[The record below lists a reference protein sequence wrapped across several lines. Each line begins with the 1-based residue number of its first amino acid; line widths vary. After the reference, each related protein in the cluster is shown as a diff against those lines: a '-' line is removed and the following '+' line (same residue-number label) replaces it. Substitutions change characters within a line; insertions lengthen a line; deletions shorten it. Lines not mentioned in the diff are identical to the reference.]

1 MSEKPK
7 GFMGFVNPFGK
18 GKRADVKEDTVTDVT
33 AVPIE
38 CPPEQEPDVETTE
51 QEPDRVERERMPD
64 PDILREFFEKFD
76 EEYRR
81 LQKNVIEEVSDCRQ
95 MYRYEKLQADKYRN
109 MVSARDVLSE
119 ILPFLTDLKNAVED
133 IDEIEDLRLLF
144 AYRYKA
150 LTKKLEKKGVT
161 LLSHDR
167 GAKVELTQ
175 NVRVN
180 VVATDDPELDGA
192 AGELTQIGCIIKGEE
207 DDPIIEKLDLYQL
220 DESLL
225 KTDPEVQA
233 EAEPT
238 TDTDEAVSNDTA
250 DKDVENTAAD
260 TDAENG
266 DEHTAT
272 DTDADAGYVLRF
284 NEDRTVTLIRPLFIR
299 LEDNTVIPL
308 VDESTELSPGK
319 LKLISPVGAEDIGRC
334 ECTFI
339 FGNEVLITL
348 NISNLEFYAGL
359 IMEDGD
365 IMLVLYSDLAY
376 RTHGGPIIK
385 YKINKGLIKM
395 PQC

>member
-18 GKRADVKEDTVTDVT
+18 GKRAEVKEDTTIDVT
-33 AVPIE
+33 AAPIE
-38 CPPEQEPDVETTE
+38 CPPEQEQDVETPEAEPNVGE
-51 QEPDRVERERMPD
+51 QERMPD
-64 PDILREFFEKFD
+64 PDILKEFFEKFD
-76 EEYRR
+76 EEYKR
-81 LQKNVIEEVSDCRQ
+81 LKKNVIEEVSDCRQ
-95 MYRYEKLQADKYRN
+95 MYRYERLQADKYRN

-119 ILPFLTDLKNAVED
+119 LLPFLTDLKNAVED

-180 VVATDDPELDGA
+180 VVATGDPELDGA
-192 AGELTQIGCIIKGEE
+192 AGELTQIGCIIRGEE

-233 EAEPT
+233 EPAA
-238 TDTDEAVSNDTA
+238 DTDEAVSTD
-250 DKDVENTAAD
+250 AAD
-260 TDAENG
+260 TDADNG

-272 DTDADAGYVLRF
+272 DTDADAGFILRL
-284 NEDRTVTLIRPLFIR
+284 NEDRTINLMRPLVIR

-308 VDESTELSPGK
+308 IDECTELSPGK
-319 LKLISPVGAEDIGRC
+319 LKPISPVGAEGIGRC

-339 FGNEVLITL
+339 LGDEVLITL
-348 NISNLEFYAGL
+348 NISNLEFCAGL

-365 IMLVLYSDLAY
+365 VMLVLYSDLAY

-385 YKINKGLIKM
+385 YKIDKGLIKM
-395 PQC
+395 PQN